1 MTCTLTPDPC
11 ASIDEQKR
19 AIKPDG
25 RHQVQAELLLPLVV
39 TRRGEATAP
48 ARSTREHVHHDGD
61 ARQAREFK
69 IEAHGQIRSRMTR
82 SPATVKRK
90 RRRIGLPGKLPLTF
104 AITVLCAQM
113 VCHETGSVV
122 HSYLA
127 MTSAFHAAI
136 AALPQC
142 SRGQSL
148 CPALDALL
156 TWAEQRPTQRQQR

>member
-1 MTCTLTPDPC
+1 
-11 ASIDEQKR
+11 
-19 AIKPDG
+19 
-25 RHQVQAELLLPLVV
+25 
-39 TRRGEATAP
+39 
-48 ARSTREHVHHDGD
+48 
-61 ARQAREFK
+61 
-69 IEAHGQIRSRMTR
+69 
-82 SPATVKRK
+82 
-90 RRRIGLPGKLPLTF
+90 LPLTF

-156 TWAEQRPTQRQQR
+156 TWPEQRPTQRQQRKSKRVPETGNTCGAVVARP

>member
-1 MTCTLTPDPC
+1 MPNRCDMHDDVRALR
-11 ASIDEQKR
+11 EHGRQKR

-104 AITVLCAQM
+104 AITVLCAPM
-113 VCHETGSVV
+113 VCHETRLGRAFVLGHDFGIPRSNSRTASVLEGPV
-122 HSYLA
+122 
-127 MTSAFHAAI
+127 T
-136 AALPQC
+136 LP
-142 SRGQSL
+142 
-148 CPALDALL
+148 CPS
-156 TWAEQRPTQRQQR
+156 TRY